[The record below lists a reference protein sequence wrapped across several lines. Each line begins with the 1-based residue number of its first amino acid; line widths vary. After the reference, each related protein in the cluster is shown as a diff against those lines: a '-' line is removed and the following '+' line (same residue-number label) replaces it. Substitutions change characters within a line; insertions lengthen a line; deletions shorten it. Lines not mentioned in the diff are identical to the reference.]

1 MDHKHQ
7 RTSLRLEGK
16 GERRLSPLNPLAAI
30 TNNSNTSSQKNEENT
45 YIQSQ
50 LRKST
55 INKPDEIEIAS
66 TSSVSTTTPTSANNN
81 NNHSNSTN
89 ITPTTPTSSSSTNNN
104 IRNVTEEGIVKRKS
118 ITGKTP
124 SLRRLSRCL
133 SEANEVTMSNNED
146 LSFSVSSAALIQT
159 STSVRPIPIPN
170 PLPLRRISRCSI
182 SLENDENIINPS
194 ISNTTASIK
203 SNVTNTSFN
212 NQPPNSNS
220 YHSVIPNN
228 NINTTST
235 ATTTTTTTTNNNSN
249 SNNNSVNPNATA

>member
-89 ITPTTPTSSSSTNNN
+89 ITPTTPTSSPTSANNNNNHSNSTNITPTTPTSSSSTNNN

-146 LSFSVSSAALIQT
+146 LSFSVSSAG
-159 STSVRPIPIPN
+159 S
-170 PLPLRRISRCSI
+170 
-182 SLENDENIINPS
+182 
-194 ISNTTASIK
+194 
-203 SNVTNTSFN
+203 
-212 NQPPNSNS
+212 
-220 YHSVIPNN
+220 
-228 NINTTST
+228 
-235 ATTTTTTTTNNNSN
+235 
-249 SNNNSVNPNATA
+249 